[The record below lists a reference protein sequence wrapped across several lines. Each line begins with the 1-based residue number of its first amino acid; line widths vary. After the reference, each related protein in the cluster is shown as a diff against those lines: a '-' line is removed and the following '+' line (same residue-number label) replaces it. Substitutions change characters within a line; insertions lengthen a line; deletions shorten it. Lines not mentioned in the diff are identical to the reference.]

1 MLSLD
6 AADVLVRPYDDEDAW
21 QESDG
26 GLIVP
31 RVHRKD
37 RKLRA
42 VDLFCG
48 CGGFS
53 LGMQQA
59 GIDVIAAVEWGPE
72 AIMTYLGNLG
82 SVDGCAVAYVDE
94 EDKTR
99 FAKTLKKLGESQ
111 TSKWIGR
118 QNPDRDG
125 SGCRAMV
132 VGDATKVTGDLIRE
146 TLAAIKCS
154 TPIDVVFGGPPCQG
168 MSAMGKQQPD
178 DPRNNL
184 VLEFVRIAD
193 ELGAEVFVMENVP
206 PLLTQA
212 KFRPLFNTLVD
223 RAHAGGFTVTA
234 NVLDA
239 ANYGVPQRRR
249 RAFVVGT
256 RGEANAR
263 QFSFAMPTNWAF
275 VAEPG
280 GERTDMLEV
289 DVPAL
294 SNKRPKRKKARR

>member
-1 MLSLD
+1 VID
-6 AADVLVRPYDDEDAW
+6 AALVRPYLDDDAW
-21 QESDG
+21 RRTEG

-31 RVHRKD
+31 RARRAG

-42 VDLFCG
+42 VDVFAG

-53 LGMQQA
+53 LGMHQA
-59 GIDVIAAVEWGPE
+59 GLDVIAAVEWAPW
-72 AIMTYLGNLG
+72 AVMTYLTNLG
-82 SVDGCAVAYVDE
+82 SVDGCAICYVDDV
-94 EDKTR
+94 DKQR
-99 FAKTLKKLGESQ
+99 FAKALEKQGESQ
-111 TSKWIGR
+111 HSKWIGSN
-118 QNPDRDG
+118 NPDRDG

-132 VGDATKVTGDLIRE
+132 IGDASKVTGSLIQE
-146 TLAAIKCS
+146 ALGAIKSS

-168 MSAMGKQQPD
+168 MSSSGKQNPA

-193 ELGAEVFVMENVP
+193 ELGAELFVMENVP
-206 PLLTQA
+206 PLVTQA
-212 KFRPLFNTLVD
+212 KFRPLFNALVD
-223 RAHAGGFTVTA
+223 RAHAAGFTVTA

-249 RAFVVGT
+249 RAFVVGA

-263 QFSFAMPTNWAF
+263 PFSFAMPTNWAF

-280 GERTDMLEV
+280 GERTDFLV
-289 DVPAL
+289 DEIEAPAPR
-294 SNKRPKRKKARR
+294 SKKRRKRKERT